1 MNFASDNHYGIHP
14 RILEAIVEANTG
26 SAPAYGGDDW
36 TKKAE
41 EQLSKVFEKEV
52 RSFLVTTGT
61 AANVLALSVLTPPYG
76 AVICHGEAHIS
87 VDE

>member
-1 MNFASDNHYGIHP
+1 MNFASDNHYGVHP
-14 RILEAIVEANTG
+14 RILEGLVEANAG

-61 AANVLALSVLTPPYG
+61 AANGLGPFSPHTALRRGDLPWRGP
-76 AVICHGEAHIS
+76 HQR
-87 VDE
+87 